1 MPRPHPVRRHR
12 QRRSRQ
18 TCAGAERTPLEL
30 AAWLEA
36 RYRAV
41 IDAEEAKGARGNPAR
56 VDAALQAIAGL
67 VRTAALIATRASGR
81 PNRFR
86 KTMSRQIIEFSWTRP
101 TPRGLMRNERG
112 STARRGRAELCAA

>member
-1 MPRPHPVRRHR
+1 MPRLHPVRRHP

-30 AAWLEA
+30 VAWLEA
-36 RYRAV
+36 RYRAL

-67 VRTAALIATRASGR
+67 VRTAAPYRHARIRPAEQASQDNTRR
-81 PNRFR
+81 IF
-86 KTMSRQIIEFSWTRP
+86 EFSWTPP
-101 TPRGLMRNERG
+101 TPRKLDGE
-112 STARRGRAELCAA
+112 